1 MSILIWKS
9 KTVSELN
16 IILSQRPYFDT
27 SFSGFTL
34 KVEKGIKSES
44 VTVQNESD
52 LFGLINNVL
61 DDPIKQKA
69 KTSELFNSI
78 GLFDTNTILDDRTIA
93 LMNLY
98 TYYNSNAT
106 PSAPFENLI
115 WFDAV
120 TILEQTK
127 PRLF

>member
-1 MSILIWKS
+1 MQYPFI
-9 KTVSELN
+9 
-16 IILSQRPYFDT
+16 
-27 SFSGFTL
+27 L

-78 GLFDTNTILDDRTIA
+78 GLFDTKIT
-93 LMNLY
+93 
-98 TYYNSNAT
+98 S
-106 PSAPFENLI
+106 
-115 WFDAV
+115 
-120 TILEQTK
+120 
-127 PRLF
+127 